1 LYDYANRGNALA
13 FTAASFLFL
22 EIEMLTYWK
31 ITFTIALV
39 AVLVGTIDR
48 YTPYK
53 CHTMRDLLIL
63 AFMAFSAIGMAL
75 ELWA

>member
-1 LYDYANRGNALA
+1 
-13 FTAASFLFL
+13 
-22 EIEMLTYWK
+22 MLTYWK

-39 AVLVGTIDR
+39 AVLAGAVDR

-63 AFMAFSAIGMAL
+63 AFMAFVVIGL
-75 ELWA
+75 GVEVWA